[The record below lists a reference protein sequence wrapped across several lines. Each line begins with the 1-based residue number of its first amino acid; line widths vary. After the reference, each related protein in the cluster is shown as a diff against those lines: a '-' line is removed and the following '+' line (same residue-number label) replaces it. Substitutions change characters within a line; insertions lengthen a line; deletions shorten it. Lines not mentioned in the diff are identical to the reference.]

1 MDDSQ
6 TAELSCPYCGEEIEV
21 AVDCSVRR
29 QVYIEDCAV
38 CCRPITITLVSS
50 DGEVESIE
58 ARSEDEC

>member
-6 TAELSCPYCGEEIEV
+6 TADLTCPYCGEELEV

-29 QVYIEDCAV
+29 QVYVEDCQV
-38 CCRPITITLVSS
+38 CCRPIVITLVSD

-58 ARSEDEC
+58 GRTEDD

>member
-6 TAELSCPYCGEEIEV
+6 TADLTCPYCGQEIEV

-29 QVYIEDCAV
+29 QVYVEDCQV
-38 CCRPITITLVSS
+38 CCRPIVITLVSA

-58 ARSEDEC
+58 ARTEDE

>member
-6 TAELSCPYCGEEIEV
+6 TADLTCPYCGEEIEV

-29 QVYIEDCAV
+29 QVYVEDCQV
-38 CCRPITITLVSS
+38 CCRPIVITLMSS

-58 ARSEDEC
+58 GRTEDE

>member
-29 QVYIEDCAV
+29 QVYVEDCQV
-38 CCRPITITLVSS
+38 CCRPIVITLVSI

-58 ARSEDEC
+58 ARSEDD

>member
-6 TAELSCPYCGEEIEV
+6 TADLTCPYCGEELEV

-29 QVYIEDCAV
+29 QVYVEDCQV
-38 CCRPITITLVSS
+38 CCRPIVITLVSD

-58 ARSEDEC
+58 GRTEDE

>member
-6 TAELSCPYCGEEIEV
+6 TADLTCPYCGEEIEV

-29 QVYIEDCAV
+29 QVYVEDCQV
-38 CCRPITITLVSS
+38 CCRPIVITLVSA

-58 ARSEDEC
+58 ARTEDE